1 MAQADVATSLSPAM
15 IPAGFRAGT
24 LRGAEG
30 FFRAG
35 QDQAGRWWLLDAEGR
50 PFFCR
55 AVHGVR
61 AAAVPVDE
69 TVGGRAASAGPYA
82 PDEHTS
88 ARLRR
93 WGFNALGVGGDG
105 AARADGFAF
114 IESVDFCRTGGLIQA
129 PGVRLPDVF
138 DPAWPQRAA
147 LRAGEVC
154 AQAVTNRALI
164 GWVADDLP
172 GWASA
177 PTAVGDAVR
186 PGLLQICLSLEPNFA
201 AYHAAWE
208 FVLALHGGRI
218 EALARAWGVAVTN
231 KEVVREWTRTE
242 QGMATRGYGRDEA
255 RWSREFARRYFT
267 STAAAIR
274 AIDPNHLVLGCR
286 FGGRVAES
294 VRAEGVYPAVDVA
307 LVDASAVPALAAGA
321 TGPVLAGD
329 FGWADA
335 GAAEVPVRGR
345 GGRGLTTVE
354 WMLRRGRAALERM
367 ARHPVVVGYVWRQW
381 LDEPGEQPPFARG
394 LVHVNGTEAREHTE
408 LLTAFNARAE
418 TLRRAPARKTISP

>member
-1 MAQADVATSLSPAM
+1 MAMEHADAVTPLSAAILPE
-15 IPAGFRAGT
+15 GFRVGT

-30 FFRAG
+30 FIRAG
-35 QDQAGRWWLLDAEGR
+35 QDQAGRWWLIDADGR
-50 PFFCR
+50 PFFAR

-61 AAAVPVDE
+61 AAAAPVDE

-105 AARADGFAF
+105 QARADGFAF
-114 IESVDFCRTGGLIQA
+114 IASVDFCRTSGLIQA

-138 DPAWPQRAA
+138 DPAWSGRAA
-147 LRAGEVC
+147 LRAFEVC
-154 AQAVTNRALI
+154 APAVMNRALI

-172 GWASA
+172 GWA
-177 PTAVGDAVR
+177 PTLATASGGAR

-208 FVLALHGGRI
+208 FVLALHGGRSD
-218 EALARAWGVAVTN
+218 ALTRAWGVAVTN
-231 KEVVREWTRTE
+231 KEVVREWTRAE
-242 QGMATRGYGRDEA
+242 HGIATRGYGRDDA

-267 STAAAIR
+267 GTAAAIR
-274 AIDPNHLVLGCR
+274 KADPNHLVLGCR
-286 FGGRVAES
+286 FGGPVGAS
-294 VRAEGVYPAVDVA
+294 VRAECVYPAVDVA
-307 LVDASAVPALAAGA
+307 LLDASEVPALAAGA

-329 FGWADA
+329 FGWVDA
-335 GAAEVPVRGR
+335 GAADAPARGR

-367 ARHPVVVGYVWRQW
+367 ARHPAVVGYVWRQW

-418 TLRRAPARKTISP
+418 AVRSGPPAL